1 MAGATFCH
9 RPPCIFHSQSM
20 CTPKQVT
27 TVYEQQLEWGWL
39 VSRWSGQIAQRQVC
53 GHTHTALP
61 MIAICKCH
69 WPGLLIHLPGS
80 LGASLAAVS
89 SLIGDPPTPHQLGK
103 VEGSPAFHQS
113 LSAAPAGGYTLCIE
127 SGPPLLLASTSKVV
141 FDKTFRFLTCSLQE
155 DKGSTSIF
163 TQGRR

>member
-27 TVYEQQLEWGWL
+27 TVCEQQLEWGWL
-39 VSRWSGQIAQRQVC
+39 VSSWSGQIAQRQVC

-69 WPGLLIHLPGS
+69 WPDYLLIHLLGS
-80 LGASLAAVS
+80 PGASLAAVS
-89 SLIGDPPTPHQLGK
+89 SLIGDPHPNPTHPPPIG
-103 VEGSPAFHQS
+103 QS
-113 LSAAPAGGYTLCIE
+113 RGFSCLPPITLLLLLLVIHFVSME
-127 SGPPLLLASTSKVV
+127 SGPPSLLVQNRLVKLSD
-141 FDKTFRFLTCSLQE
+141 F
-155 DKGSTSIF
+155 
-163 TQGRR
+163 